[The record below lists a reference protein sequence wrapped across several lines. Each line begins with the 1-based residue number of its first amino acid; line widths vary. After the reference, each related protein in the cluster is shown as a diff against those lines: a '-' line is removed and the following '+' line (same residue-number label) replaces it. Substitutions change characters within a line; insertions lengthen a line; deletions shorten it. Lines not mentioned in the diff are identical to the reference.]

1 MLHLERYITSIN
13 NGIKKFNDFLLRK
26 GTGILKIKV
35 FVTTSASSL
44 NSIVTDHN
52 FSICAVND
60 KVFSDILMARGSKKC
75 NQLRKI
81 VNRGGYGLSIYQAN
95 ELAAYGWIELNKGKF
110 ARRIFTSFEIPC
122 DSAHIFE
129 CYTVKKFRGQKL
141 YPAIVYKLVDWTKS
155 EQIKNIYIDTVAGN
169 YAAEKGIINLGFDYI
184 SLQTKLL
191 FLNKV
196 ILQYDSKR

>member
-1 MLHLERYITSIN
+1 MLHLERHITSI
-13 NGIKKFNDFLLRK
+13 GRQIKKINDFFLRK
-26 GTGILKIKV
+26 GTGILKVNV
-35 FVTTSASSL
+35 FVTTSTSNL
-44 NSIVTDHN
+44 NSIVTDRN
-52 FSICAVND
+52 FSVCAIND
-60 KVFSDILMARGSKKC
+60 KVFSDISMVRGSKKR
-75 NQLRKI
+75 NQLREI

-95 ELAAYGWIELNKGKF
+95 ELAAYGWIGLNKGKF

-141 YPAIVYKLVDWTKS
+141 YQAIVYKLVDWAKA
-155 EQIKNIYIDTVAGN
+155 EQVKNIYIDTVAGN